1 MEKYVAP
8 ELGLQSFNCPEC
20 RAYSHQV
27 WTEVIY
33 TTYYDGFKLMEFT
46 DGRIDC
52 AKNNKESV
60 IATNHKMNHIAA
72 FSRCHSCEAI
82 TIWKGGNMVHPQNLN
97 VEPPNPDMPEDIAS
111 LYNEARSIAHLS
123 PKSAAGLLRLALEN
137 LLIYLGAKK
146 NSRNNIDSMIQN
158 LIDDEIISASGHVR
172 KALDSIRA
180 LGNAGVH
187 PSGINLDEN
196 PQAVFVLFKVL
207 NFVVDKLITEK
218 KVMEEIY
225 SLIPPDKRKQLD
237 VRRGEVRNQTT

>member
-8 ELGLQSFNCPEC
+8 ELGLHSFNCPEC

-33 TTYYDGFKLMEFT
+33 TTYSNGFKLMEFT
-46 DGRIDC
+46 DDRTDY
-52 AKNNKESV
+52 AKNNKVSA
-60 IATNHKMNHIAA
+60 IASNHKMTHIIA

-82 TIWKGGNMVHPQNLN
+82 TIWKGDNMVYPQNLN

-146 NSRNNIDSMIQN
+146 NSKNNIDTMIQN

-196 PQAVFVLFKVL
+196 PQSVFLLFKVL
-207 NFVVDKLITEK
+207 NFIVDKMITEK

-225 SLIPPDKRKQLD
+225 SLIPQNNRERLD
-237 VRRGEVRNQTT
+237 VRRGEVKNQTT